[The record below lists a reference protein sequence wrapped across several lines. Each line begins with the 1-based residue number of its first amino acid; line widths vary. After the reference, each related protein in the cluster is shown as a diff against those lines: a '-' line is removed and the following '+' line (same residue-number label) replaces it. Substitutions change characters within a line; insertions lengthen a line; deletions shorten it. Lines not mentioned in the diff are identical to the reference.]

1 MEKVIWFSRN
11 EMTPKQR
18 DEIVSKHGDDVE
30 ILNCSRTA
38 SVDLIDEGDVNA
50 VWNRLQVVIGNNF
63 HEMSA
68 VYGVF
73 PAPIQERITEHFEK
87 IRGTPCYSAWNVQR
101 SVEGEKPTFEHKR
114 FCFVGYM

>member
-1 MEKVIWFSRN
+1 MEKVIWFSRH

-18 DEIVSKHGDDVE
+18 DEIVTQHGDDVE
-30 ILNCSRTA
+30 IINCSDLA
-38 SVDLIDEGDVNA
+38 SINLIDSGDVDI
-50 VWNRLQVVIGNNF
+50 VWSKLQNIIDNNY
-63 HEMSA
+63 HDLPA

-73 PAPIQERITEHFEK
+73 TAPIQERIMEQCEK

-101 SVEGEKPTFEHKR
+101 SVEGGKPTFEHKR